1 MPGAFP
7 MNLPATNPLVLVT
20 GGTSGIGAGV
30 CRALAAAGHRVIA
43 GTNSAAEI
51 ESFQPIPNVTAVHL
65 DVTDQA
71 SVDAVLNA
79 IDGELHGLVNCAGII
94 QRAGAEFEIDGFR
107 RTLEVNLVG
116 TMRMCVS
123 AKPRFA
129 RTGAAIVNTAS
140 MLSFFGSPLVP
151 GYSASKGGVMQL
163 TRSLAAAWAQENIR
177 VNAVAPGWI
186 ATPLTQPLQDNE
198 QQAMP
203 IMRRTPL
210 RRWGLP
216 EEIGSVVRFLLS
228 DEARFMTGA
237 IVPVDGGYS
246 AV

>member
-1 MPGAFP
+1 MS
-7 MNLPATNPLVLVT
+7 LPTANPLVLVT

-30 CRALAAAGHRVIA
+30 CRGLASAGYCVIA

-51 ESFQPIPNVTAVHL
+51 ESFQPITNVTAIRL
-65 DVTDQA
+65 DVTDQS
-71 SVDAVLNA
+71 SVDGVLNT
-79 IDGELHGLVNCAGII
+79 IDGDLYGLVNCAGII
-94 QRAGAEFEIDGFR
+94 QRGGTEFEIDGFR

-123 AKPRFA
+123 VKPRLA
-129 RTGAAIVNTAS
+129 RAGAAIVNTAS
-140 MLSFFGSPLVP
+140 MLAYFGSPLAP
-151 GYSASKGGVMQL
+151 GYAASKGGVTQL
-163 TRSLAAAWAQENIR
+163 TKSLAAAWAQENIR

-198 QQAMP
+198 QQALP

-216 EEIGSVVRFLLS
+216 DEIGSVVRFLLS